1 VSFGWLIFGTS
12 AYRVIVVND
21 RLDALVIDRTRA
33 VPKVRSAAVAAP
45 GGSRG

>member
-12 AYRVIVVND
+12 AYRAIVVND

-33 VPKVRSAAVAAP
+33 APEVRAADAAAP